1 MSLPNAYEEIM
12 QSSRQNDMRQLM
24 TRQVQALSNM
34 QNGGSGTG
42 PFDHNLINSIIEHP
56 DNQASL
62 MDGLDN
68 ALLEEFKQ
76 QVKVWW
82 ELDTAIKRLQIAV
95 RERKKAQAVMN
106 AKILDF
112 MQRYRV
118 EDLNTKE
125 GVLRYRTA
133 YVKAPLSQ
141 KNIRE
146 KLTEYFNRDPNAL
159 NILKKVFEDREQ
171 VEKVSLRRINNGLHL

>member
-1 MSLPNAYEEIM
+1 M
-12 QSSRQNDMRQLM
+12 QSSRQNDMRQIM
-24 TRQVQALSNM
+24 TRQANAFSNTN
-34 QNGGSGTG
+34 NGA
-42 PFDHNLINSIIEHP
+42 FDHNLINSIVEHP

-62 MDGLDN
+62 MEGLDN